1 MDWKQK
7 GRQIVGDAQKAES
20 ARVDA
25 EARKRREAAERADY
39 ESRQRK
45 HIRGL
50 LPTAVNAARSV
61 AREIGATVSC
71 ETTTGIGSGLKSARF
86 FWSRAW
92 ISIRPVEILIVFHRM
107 DKGNYAPSTI
117 EISANGGAPKADCPG
132 DIIARGDAE
141 ALHRWILEQIQALIL
156 KR

>member
-20 ARVDA
+20 ARANA
-25 EARKRREAAERADY
+25 EAGKRREAAEKADHA
-39 ESRQRK
+39 SRQRK

-50 LPTAVNAARSV
+50 LPVAVSAAQSV

-71 ETTTGIGSGLKSARF
+71 ETTTGIGSGLKPARF
-86 FWSRAW
+86 FWTTAW
-92 ISIRPVEILIVFHRM
+92 ISIRPVGIRIRFYRM
-107 DKGNYAPSTI
+107 DKGSSPSTV
-117 EISANGGAPKADCPG
+117 EVSADGGAASVLCPG
-132 DIIARGDAE
+132 DIIARGDAD
-141 ALHRWILEQIQALIL
+141 ALHRWMVEQIQALIL